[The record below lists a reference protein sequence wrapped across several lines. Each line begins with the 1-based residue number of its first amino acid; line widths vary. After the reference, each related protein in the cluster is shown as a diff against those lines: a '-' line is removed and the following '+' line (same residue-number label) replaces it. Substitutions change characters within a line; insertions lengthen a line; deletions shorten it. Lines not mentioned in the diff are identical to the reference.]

1 MDSKDFKTR
10 PNFYQNEK
18 YTVSRVPSLNRK
30 RQVIDRMLAELH
42 EAQLDMIDQAVEYSD
57 LRQAQEVIDHVRSL

>member
-1 MDSKDFKTR
+1 
-10 PNFYQNEK
+10 
-18 YTVSRVPSLNRK
+18 
-30 RQVIDRMLAELH
+30 MLVELH